1 LTGRTKVATATVE
14 RDPPMP
20 VRILTDAAFRRSR
33 IHAQVNLSQVPV
45 EENPPSPCG
54 RFRSFSQNI
63 SIALGH
69 IKDCDSKAN
78 SHPFDLEICRV
89 PPGVSSSPYHAHSGQ
104 SELYLVL
111 SGSGKFRSPAGP
123 TELTV
128 GDAVYCG
135 PGEPHQIINDG
146 EEDLVFYIIAD
157 NPVGETCYYS
167 DTATSGDYL

>member
-1 LTGRTKVATATVE
+1 MRKVNV
-14 RDPPMP
+14 
-20 VRILTDAAFRRSR
+20 
-33 IHAQVNLSQVPV
+33 SQVPV

-69 IKDCDSKAN
+69 IKDSDSKAN

-135 PGEPHQIINDG
+135 AGEPHQIINDG

-157 NPVGETCYYS
+157 NPVGETCYYPDS
-167 DTATSGDYL
+167 DKWGLPLNLNGPILKGVAVGYFDGEE

>member
-1 LTGRTKVATATVE
+1 MRKVNV
-14 RDPPMP
+14 
-20 VRILTDAAFRRSR
+20 
-33 IHAQVNLSQVPV
+33 SQVPV

-69 IKDCDSKAN
+69 IKDSDSKAN

-111 SGSGKFRSPAGP
+111 SGAGNSRSRGGRMDRTA
-123 TELTV
+123 
-128 GDAVYCG
+128 GDAEYWG
-135 PGEPHQIINDG
+135 RGEPHQMINDS
-146 EEDLVFYIIAD
+146 EKDLVFYIIAD
-157 NPVGETCYYS
+157 
-167 DTATSGDYL
+167 